1 VIVSGL
7 LVCIANSLTL
17 HWLTGR
23 PVSNM
28 ASHSLQIRVRA
39 PGLLTTVQD
48 LGRLGY
54 AHLGFS
60 PCGAGDRVATRIA
73 NRLVGNPDGAPVL
86 EITLLGPTLE
96 FSGNALVSV
105 TGSSIECS
113 LDGQSFPAWQP
124 IEVPSGSVLRL
135 GNTVE
140 HARSYLA
147 VAGTPQAEPVLGS
160 FSTDLGAKVG
170 PFFARQLA
178 AGDVLTWQSPDRVA
192 EYVAE
197 REVISRLYADGP
209 LRVTLGPHREWF
221 APQVERQFFSS
232 KYVVTHQSNRAG
244 LRLRGEP
251 LALPSNEHLLT
262 EGVPLGA
269 IQVPGNG
276 QPVILFVDQQT
287 TGGYPIVGSV
297 ISADLHRVG
306 QLLPE
311 SEVSFVQVSMAQAW
325 DARRNLEGLLQ
336 EAVREVAREA
346 EH

>member
-1 VIVSGL
+1 MPS
-7 LVCIANSLTL
+7 
-17 HWLTGR
+17 R
-23 PVSNM
+23 P
-28 ASHSLQIRVRA
+28 LQIRVRA

-60 PCGAGDRVATRIA
+60 PCGAADRVAARIA

-96 FSGNALVSV
+96 FSANALVAIA
-105 TGSSIECS
+105 GSSIDCS
-113 LDGQSFPAWQP
+113 LDGQSVPAWQP
-124 IEVPSGSVLRL
+124 IKVTSGGVLRF

-147 VAGTPQAEPVLGS
+147 IAGMPQAEPVLGS

-170 PFFARQLA
+170 PFFGRQLA
-178 AGDVLTWQSPDRVA
+178 AGDVLTWQTPDRVVPH
-192 EYVAE
+192 VAE
-197 REVISRLYADGP
+197 LDMISRLYADGP
-209 LRVTLGPHREWF
+209 LRITPGPHREWF
-221 APQVERQFFSS
+221 APQVERQFFNS
-232 KYVVTHQSNRAG
+232 KYFVTHQSNRSG
-244 LRLRGEP
+244 LRLRGDP
-251 LALPSNEHLLT
+251 LALPPNEQLLT

-306 QLLPE
+306 QLLPD
-311 SEVSFVQVSMAQAW
+311 SEISFVQVSMAQAL
-325 DARRNLEGLLQ
+325 DARRGLEALLQ
-336 EAVREVAREA
+336 EAVREA
-346 EH
+346 EP

>member
-1 VIVSGL
+1 M
-7 LVCIANSLTL
+7 
-17 HWLTGR
+17 
-23 PVSNM
+23 P
-28 ASHSLQIRVRA
+28 SHPIQIRVRA

-48 LGRLGY
+48 LGRLGH

-60 PCGAGDRVATRIA
+60 PCGAADRVATRIA
-73 NRLVGNPDGAPVL
+73 NRLVGNPDGAPVV
-86 EITLLGPTLE
+86 EMTLLGPTLE
-96 FSGNALVSV
+96 FSGDALVAV
-105 TGSSIECS
+105 TGASIDCL
-113 LDGQSFPAWQP
+113 LDGQSVPAWRP
-124 IEVPSGSVLRL
+124 IEVPSGSALRF

-147 VAGTPQAEPVLGS
+147 IAGVPLAEPVLGS

-170 PFFARQLA
+170 PFHGRPLA
-178 AGDVLTWQSPDRVA
+178 AGDVLAWQSPYRV
-192 EYVAE
+192 VAHIAD

-209 LRVTLGPHREWF
+209 LRVTPGPHREWF
-221 APQVERQFFSS
+221 APQVERQFFNS

-244 LRLRGEP
+244 LRLRGDP
-251 LALPSNEHLLT
+251 LALRSNEQLLT

-287 TGGYPIVGSV
+287 TGGYPIMGSV

-306 QLLPE
+306 QLLPD
-311 SEVSFVQVSMAQAW
+311 SEISFVQVSIAQAL
-325 DARRNLEGLLQ
+325 DARRSLEALLQ
-336 EAVREVAREA
+336 EAAREA